1 LISTAF
7 FMLIQNSP
15 SSKCKPLELIK
26 EFKNIKELDP

>member
-15 SSKCKPLELIK
+15 SSKCKPLELKK
-26 EFKNIKELDP
+26 EFKNFKESVP